1 MCADTGNT
9 EKKKLP
15 VGIES
20 FEEIR
25 KENFYFVDKT
35 TMIRDLLKQ
44 WGKVNLFT
52 RPRRFGKSLNMSML
66 KAFLELD
73 CDRSLFEGLEISKET
88 DLCEKYMGQFPVI
101 SISLKGTGASDF
113 ETARALMCS
122 VIGNEALRFL
132 FLLDSD
138 RLSEQE
144 KEMYRKLV
152 NVAPDS
158 PDNFDMSDDVL
169 MRSLRTLS
177 ELLQRHFEK
186 KTIILIDE
194 YDVPLAKANEEGYY
208 ERMTILIRNLFEQ
221 ALKTNDSLYFAVL
234 TGCLRVAKESIFT
247 GLNNPKILSI
257 TTVRFDEY
265 FGFTDAEV
273 RKMLKYYNLDHKYD
287 TVKEWYDGYRFG
299 NVDVY
304 CPWDVISYV
313 DDLTD
318 DPDIP
323 PKDYWSNTSSND
335 VVRHFIE
342 KVGDGLTKSEIEM
355 LVAGETVTKEIH
367 EELTYNRLYD
377 SIDNIWSVLFMT
389 GYLTQRG
396 KSDGN
401 RIQLT
406 IPNREIRKIFIGQIM
421 AMFKAQTGRDGE
433 TLNAFCNAL
442 KSGNAD
448 EAERL
453 FGAYLGRTVS
463 IRDTFVRKPTKE
475 NFYHGILLGILGFK
489 GDWFVRSNQE
499 SGEGY
504 SDILIRIENEDI
516 GIIIEVKYAENGDY
530 DSVCQSALEQIRK
543 KDYTARLEEE
553 GCRIIY
559 SYAIACQ
566 RKKCRVMVE
575 MTEMD

>member
-1 MCADTGNT
+1 MWADADHT

-20 FEEIR
+20 FEKIR
-25 KENFYFVDKT
+25 REGFYYVDKT
-35 TMIRDLLKQ
+35 AMLRDLLRQ
-44 WGKVNLFT
+44 WGEVNLFT

-66 KAFLELD
+66 KAFLELG
-73 CDRSLFEGLEISKET
+73 CDRTLFEGLEISKET
-88 DLCEKYMGQFPVI
+88 ALCEKYMGQFPVI

-152 NVAPDS
+152 RVVPES
-158 PDNFDMSDDVL
+158 PDNFEMSDDVL
-169 MRSLRTLS
+169 MRSIRTLS
-177 ELLQRHFEK
+177 ELLQKHFEK

-208 ERMTILIRNLFEQ
+208 EQMMLLIRNLFEQ

-273 RKMLKYYNLDHKYD
+273 REMLKYYGLEDRYD

-342 KVGDGLTKSEIEM
+342 KIGDGLTKSEIEM
-355 LVAGETVTKEIH
+355 LAAGETVTREIH

-396 KSDGN
+396 KPDGN
-401 RIQLT
+401 GIRLT
-406 IPNREIRKIFIGQIM
+406 IPNREIRKIFTGQIM
-421 AMFKAQTGRDGE
+421 EMFKAQAGRDGAA
-433 TLNAFCNAL
+433 LNAFCNAL
-442 KSGNAD
+442 KSGNAE

-453 FGAYLGRTVS
+453 FESYLGRTVS

-489 GDWFVRSNQE
+489 DGWFIRSNQE
-499 SGEGY
+499 AGDGY
-504 SDILIRIENEDI
+504 ADILIKIESEDI
-516 GIIIEVKYAENGDY
+516 GIIMEVKYAEDGDY
-530 DSVCQSALEQIRK
+530 DSVCRRALEQIRK
-543 KDYTARLEEE
+543 KDYTAVLEEE

-559 SYAIACQ
+559 SYGVACR
-566 RKKCRVMVE
+566 RKKCRIMVE
-575 MTEMD
+575 MTEMG

>member
-35 TMIRDLLKQ
+35 TMIRDLLQQ

-401 RIQLT
+401 RRF
-406 IPNREIRKIFIGQIM
+406 P
-421 AMFKAQTGRDGE
+421 TG
-433 TLNAFCNAL
+433 
-442 KSGNAD
+442 KSEKYLSG
-448 EAERL
+448 RL
-453 FGAYLGRTVS
+453 WQCLRHRPEGMG
-463 IRDTFVRKPTKE
+463 KP
-475 NFYHGILLGILGFK
+475 
-489 GDWFVRSNQE
+489 
-499 SGEGY
+499 
-504 SDILIRIENEDI
+504 
-516 GIIIEVKYAENGDY
+516 
-530 DSVCQSALEQIRK
+530 
-543 KDYTARLEEE
+543 
-553 GCRIIY
+553 
-559 SYAIACQ
+559 
-566 RKKCRVMVE
+566 
-575 MTEMD
+575 

>member
-1 MCADTGNT
+1 M
-9 EKKKLP
+9 
-15 VGIES
+15 
-20 FEEIR
+20 
-25 KENFYFVDKT
+25 
-35 TMIRDLLKQ
+35 
-44 WGKVNLFT
+44 
-52 RPRRFGKSLNMSML
+52 
-66 KAFLELD
+66 
-73 CDRSLFEGLEISKET
+73 
-88 DLCEKYMGQFPVI
+88 I

-122 VIGNEALRFL
+122 VIGNEALQFL

-158 PDNFDMSDDVL
+158 PDNFEMSDDVL

-208 ERMTILIRNLFEQ
+208 ERMTMLIRNLFEQ

-234 TGCLRVAKESIFT
+234 TGCLHVVKESIFT

-265 FGFTDAEV
+265 FGFTDTEV
-273 RKMLKYYNLDHKYD
+273 REMLKYYDLDDRYD

-299 NVDVY
+299 N
-304 CPWDVISYV
+304 
-313 DDLTD
+313 
-318 DPDIP
+318 
-323 PKDYWSNTSSND
+323 
-335 VVRHFIE
+335 
-342 KVGDGLTKSEIEM
+342 GLTKSEIEM

-396 KSDGN
+396 KPDGN

-406 IPNREIRKIFIGQIM
+406 IPNREIRKIFTGQIM
-421 AMFKAQTGRDGE
+421 AMFKEQTEKDGE
-433 TLNAFCNAL
+433 TLNSFCNAL
-442 KSGNAD
+442 KSGDAD

-453 FGAYLGRTVS
+453 FGSYLERTVS

-475 NFYHGILLGILGFK
+475 NFYQGILLGILGFK
-489 GDWFVRSNQE
+489 
-499 SGEGY
+499 
-504 SDILIRIENEDI
+504 
-516 GIIIEVKYAENGDY
+516 
-530 DSVCQSALEQIRK
+530 
-543 KDYTARLEEE
+543 E
-553 GCRIIY
+553 GCQIIY
-559 SYAIACQ
+559 SYGIACW
-566 RKKCRVMVE
+566 RKKCRIMVE
-575 MTEMD
+575 VTDLA